1 MGGGPG
7 LNPGAQWEGGLRLWQ
22 SLLFFPEPAVTTSV
36 GSLLLTSGC
45 CFCVGLQGEQ
55 GPLCLWQP
63 SRGAA
68 RLA

>member
-1 MGGGPG
+1 M
-7 LNPGAQWEGGLRLWQ
+7 LWQ

-36 GSLLLTSGC
+36 GSSLLTSGC

-63 SRGAA
+63 LRGAA
-68 RLA
+68 RLV